1 MKTLEKNQLRE
12 EAREALLKRYL
23 TPGTLIYTQVR
34 HVSASGMS
42 RDVSLYVVRNGRIDN
57 LTYYAANILGW
68 RLVERNGFRAI
79 RVQGLGMD
87 MGYHLVESLA
97 IALYGLEGRNS
108 LRQEWL

>member
-1 MKTLEKNQLRE
+1 MKTLEKNELRE
-12 EAREALLKRYL
+12 EARVALERYL
-23 TPGTLIYTQVR
+23 TPGALVYTQVR

-42 RDVSLYVVRNGRIDN
+42 RDISLYAVVNGRIQS

-68 RLVERNGFRAI
+68 RLVERDGYRAI
-79 RVQGLGMD
+79 RVNGLGMD

-97 IALYGLEGRNS
+97 FALYGLEGRSN